1 MCIPTFSVESNP
13 HMNTVKLMV
22 FEVLMLQENTE
33 LLLFD
38 DSYEV
43 SLGNNDTTED
53 IKLVLVG
60 MHIIN
65 EIV

>member
-1 MCIPTFSVESNP
+1 
-13 HMNTVKLMV
+13 MNTVKLMV

-38 DSYEV
+38 DSYGV